1 MKRVWLALAT
11 LTVLAVAAA
20 FAGLA
25 WLVGTETG
33 LQWAVARA
41 VSASGGRLT
50 IAEASGTLGA
60 EVRIGRVAYADGAIR
75 VEAQGVRGQGNVLA
89 LLRGALGIEPLHI
102 ASLLVVV
109 DERKA
114 ATPDAPL
121 DVTLPFAIRLAQVA
135 IGRFELR
142 TATARHVLSDLRFSY
157 AALGPRTLSALG
169 SFTRPDERFPARVEV
184 QAKGSFER
192 IETTLKATIAGIPAH
207 AALIVAPLDTPALRS
222 LEARAGP
229 ADLAQIDPALPR
241 TSLSAVLQLEAVRGA
256 YAGTMSFANAS
267 PAALDASGL
276 PIVAMNTRFASADF
290 ASASL
295 QQLRVELPG
304 GGSLAGTGEID
315 AQHMR
320 AAVEVHGLDP
330 SMIYSTL
337 LRMDLQGKLDID
349 LARDEQ
355 SVRGALSQ
363 EGLRLEGRAVR
374 HGAAIDVQ
382 ARLALERL
390 DPADYGPYPKGSFSG
405 SVEAE
410 GKLGQVTAL
419 DARWTLEQ
427 SALFDQPFESRGRA
441 HFSGDRVSRAQAD
454 LKLGASRA
462 TVRGDI
468 GRAGDRLAWTLA
480 IAELRDVLPDLAGQ
494 LQASGTLQGAW
505 QDPEV
510 KASAQVQALRLPGDD
525 TPRTAKASLAGKL
538 ARHEAQLSV
547 SAPDTRIEARLAG
560 GWHAERGWRGEI
572 RSLTNAGLYPLRL
585 AAPATLAISRERVA
599 VGPLEAQ
606 LEPGRLTLREL
617 AWERGRLTTSGE
629 FDGLPARWLA
639 VAAGVGEHVRS
650 TMLVDGTWSVAAEPR
665 LKGTVRLRRASGDIA
680 MLLDGDP
687 IDLALTEAALDARFE
702 DSGMTLAVNADS
714 RYGTLVLEGGIGPAP
729 GAGGI
734 GYGPLSALSLRARF
748 DGAALSAL
756 TQPLQTQARFNG
768 DFSADL
774 RASGTLGEPRL
785 DGTLQAAGVSLEM
798 PRYGVHL
805 KNGKLRVELD
815 GERLRVAEF
824 SIQGGAGEFTASG
837 SLPMRLKDGGGKLAW
852 SAREFGVLQR
862 PDLRLAVSGEGAA
875 GFDGGRISL
884 TGSVRADRGHLRI
897 ERDRLPTLGE
907 DVVIVGVPRKPP
919 SAQARLPVSLDVEL
933 DLGQNLSIDAEGL
946 EGRLTGRL
954 RFVGSEDGELRAYGR
969 LQMVN
974 ATFLAFGQRLEI
986 SPGVLVFDGPLDN
999 PGLQVTAWRRNQAV
1013 EAGVQV
1019 SGTVRV
1025 PRVQLVSQP
1034 AAPEAERLSWLVL
1047 GRAPANASRADVG
1060 LLQAAA
1066 GALLSRGDAL
1076 PIDRRMAQ
1084 AVGLDEVSLRG
1095 GGELE
1100 GNVVAFGKRLSDR
1113 LYVSYEQGVGAVATN
1128 LVKLDYVLGRRWSL
1142 RAETGTTSGAGLFY
1156 RFAWD

>member
-1 MKRVWLALAT
+1 MKRAWLALAT
-11 LTVLAVAAA
+11 LLALAAAAA

-25 WLVGTETG
+25 WLVSTEAG
-33 LQWAVARA
+33 LHWAMARV
-41 VSASGGRLT
+41 VSASGGKLT

-75 VEAQGVRGQGNVLA
+75 VQAQDVRGQGNPLA

-109 DERKA
+109 DERRA
-114 ATPDAPL
+114 ATPDAAL
-121 DVTLPFAIRLAQVA
+121 HVTLPFAIRLAQVA

-142 TATARHVLSDLRFSY
+142 TADERHLLSDLNFSY
-157 AALGPRTLSALG
+157 IALGPRTLSALG
-169 SFTRPDERFPARVEV
+169 SFTRPEERFPARVELR
-184 QAKGSFER
+184 AKGTFARLEA
-192 IETTLKATIAGIPAH
+192 TLDATIAGIPAH
-207 AALIVAPLDTPALRS
+207 AQLIVALLDTPALRS

-229 ADLAQIDPALPR
+229 VDLEQIDPALPT
-241 TSLSAVLQLEAVRGA
+241 TSLAVVLQLEAARGA
-256 YAGTMSFANAS
+256 YTGAMSFANAS
-267 PAALDASGL
+267 PAALDAGGL
-276 PIVAMNTRFASADF
+276 PIVAMHTRFISADF
-290 ASASL
+290 ARASL
-295 QQLRVELPG
+295 QQLQVELQG
-304 GGSLAGTGEID
+304 GGTLAGTGEID

-320 AAVEVHGLDP
+320 AAVEVRGLDP
-330 SMIYSTL
+330 GMIYSTL
-337 LRMDLQGKLDID
+337 RRMDLQGKLDID

-419 DARWTLEQ
+419 DALWTLEQ
-427 SALFDQPFESRGRA
+427 STLLGQPFESRGRA
-441 HFSGDRVSRAQAD
+441 HFSGDRVTRAQAE
-454 LKLGASRA
+454 LKLGPSRGS
-462 TVRGDI
+462 VRGDF

-494 LQASGTLQGAW
+494 LQASGTLEGAW
-505 QDPEV
+505 REPEV
-510 KASAQVQALRLPGDD
+510 KATAQVQALQLPGDD
-525 TPRTAKASLAGKL
+525 TLRTAKATLAGKL

-547 SAPDTRIEARLAG
+547 DAPDTHIEARLAG

-572 RSLTNAGLYPLRL
+572 RSLSNAGLYPMRL
-585 AAPATLAISRERVA
+585 IAPATLAIARGRVA

-606 LEPGRLTLREL
+606 LEPGRLTLHAL

-629 FDGLPARWLA
+629 FGGLPARWLA
-639 VAAGVGEHVRS
+639 VAAGIGEHVRS
-650 TMLVDGTWSVAAEPR
+650 TMLLDGAWSLAAEPR
-665 LKGTVRLRRASGDIA
+665 LKGTVRLRRTSGDVA
-680 MLLDGDP
+680 VLFDGDP
-687 IDLALTEAALDARFE
+687 IALALTEAALDARFE
-702 DSGMTLAVNADS
+702 DSGMALTVNADS
-714 RYGTLVLEGGIGPAP
+714 RYGALVLDGDIGPAP
-729 GAGGI
+729 GAAGL
-734 GYGPLSALSLRARF
+734 GYGPQSALSLRARF
-748 DGAALSAL
+748 EGTALSAL
-756 TQPLQTQARFNG
+756 TQPLETQARFNG

-785 DGTLQAAGVSLEM
+785 DGTLQATGVSVEM

-805 KNGKLRVELD
+805 KNGGLRVELD

-852 SAREFGVLQR
+852 AAREFGVLER
-862 PDLRLAVSGEGAA
+862 PDLRLSVSGEGAA
-875 GFDGGRISL
+875 GFEGGRISL
-884 TGSVRADRGHLRI
+884 TGSVRADRGYLRI

-907 DVVIVGVPRKPP
+907 DVVIVGAPRKPP
-919 SAQARLPVSLDVEL
+919 SAQARLPVSLDIEL

-946 EGRLTGRL
+946 EGRLTGQL
-954 RFVGSEDGELRAYGR
+954 RFVGTEDGELRAYGR

-986 SPGVLVFDGPLDN
+986 SPGVLVFDGPLGN
-999 PGLQVTAWRRNQAV
+999 PGLQVTAWRRKQAV

-1034 AAPEAERLSWLVL
+1034 AVPESERLSWLVL
-1047 GRAPANASRADVG
+1047 GRAPADANRTDVG

-1066 GALLSRGDAL
+1066 GALLSRGEVV

-1156 RFAWD
+1156 RFSWD

>member
-1 MKRVWLALAT
+1 MKRTWLALAS

-25 WLVGTETG
+25 WLAGTEAG

-41 VSASGGRLT
+41 VSASDGKLT
-50 IAEASGTLGA
+50 IAEASGTLAA

-75 VEAQGVRGQGNVLA
+75 VQAQDVRGQGNVLA

-109 DERKA
+109 DEREA
-114 ATPDAPL
+114 APPDAPS
-121 DVTLPFAIRLAQVA
+121 DMTLPFAIRLAKVA
-135 IGRFELR
+135 IGRFELQ
-142 TATARHVLSDLRFSY
+142 TADERHLLSDLNFSTI
-157 AALGPRTLSALG
+157 ALGPRTLSALG

-184 QAKGSFER
+184 QVKGSFARLEAA
-192 IETTLKATIAGIPAH
+192 LDATIAGIPAY
-207 AALIVAPLDTPALRS
+207 ATLIVAPLDTPALRS

-229 ADLAQIDPALPR
+229 VDLEQINPALPR
-241 TSLSAVLQLEAVRGA
+241 TSLAAVLQLEAARGA

-267 PAALDASGL
+267 PAALDAGGL
-276 PIVAMNTRFASADF
+276 PIVAVHTRFTSADL

-304 GGSLAGTGEID
+304 GGTLAGTGALD
-315 AQHMR
+315 ARHLR
-320 AAVEVHGLDP
+320 AAVDVRGLDP
-330 SMIYSTL
+330 SVIHSTL
-337 LRMDLQGKLDID
+337 RRMDLQGKLDIG

-419 DARWTLEQ
+419 DARWTLER
-427 SALFDQPFESRGRA
+427 STLLDQPFASRGRA

-454 LKLGASRA
+454 LKLGPSRA
-462 TVRGDI
+462 SVRGDF

-480 IAELRDVLPDLAGQ
+480 IAQLRDVLPDFAGR

-525 TPRTAKASLAGKL
+525 TLRTAKATLNGKL

-547 SAPDTRIEARLAG
+547 SAPDTHIEARLAG

-572 RSLTNAGLYPLRL
+572 GSLTNAGLYPLRL
-585 AAPATLAISRERVA
+585 AAPATLAVSRERVA
-599 VGPLEAQ
+599 IGPLEAQ
-606 LEPGRLTLREL
+606 LEPGRLQLREL
-617 AWERGRLTTSGE
+617 TWERGRLTTSGE

-650 TMLVDGTWSVAAEPR
+650 TMLLDGSWSIAAEPR
-665 LKGTVRLRRASGDIA
+665 LKGTVRLRRASGDVA
-680 MLLDGDP
+680 VLLDGDP
-687 IDLALTEAALDARFE
+687 IALALTEAALDARFE
-702 DSGMTLAVNADS
+702 DSGVALTVNADS
-714 RYGTLVLEGGIGPAP
+714 RYGTLVLDGSIGPAP

-734 GYGPLSALSLRARF
+734 GYGPQSALSLRARF
-748 DGAALSAL
+748 EGAALSAL
-756 TQPLQTQARFNG
+756 TQPMQTQARVNG

-774 RASGTLGEPRL
+774 RASGTLGVPRL
-785 DGTLQAAGVSLEM
+785 DGTLQAKGVSLEM

-805 KNGKLRVELD
+805 KNGRLQVDLD
-815 GERLRVAEF
+815 GERLRVAELA
-824 SIQGGAGEFTASG
+824 IQGGAGEFTASG
-837 SLPMRLKDGGGKLAW
+837 SLPMRLKGGGGKLTWA
-852 SAREFGVLQR
+852 ARDFGILER
-862 PDLRLAVSGEGAA
+862 PDLRLSVSGAGAA
-875 GFDGGRISL
+875 GFEGGRASL

-907 DVVIVGVPRKPP
+907 DVVIVGATRKPP
-919 SAQARLPVSLDVEL
+919 SAQARLPISLDIEL
-933 DLGQNLSIDAEGL
+933 DLGRNLSIDAEGL
-946 EGRLTGRL
+946 QGRLTGQLRL
-954 RFVGSEDGELRAYGR
+954 VGSEDGELRAYGR
-969 LQMVN
+969 LQMVD
-974 ATFLAFGQRLEI
+974 ATYLAFGQRLEI
-986 SPGVLVFDGPLDN
+986 DPGVLVFDGPLDN
-999 PGLQVTAWRRNQAV
+999 PGMQVTAWRRKQAV

-1019 SGTVRV
+1019 SGTVQV

-1034 AAPEAERLSWLVL
+1034 AVPEAERLSWLVL
-1047 GRAPANASRADVG
+1047 GRPPADANRADVG
-1060 LLQAAA
+1060 MLQAAA
-1066 GALLSRGDAL
+1066 GALLSRGDAV
-1076 PIDRRMAQ
+1076 PIDRRMAR
-1084 AVGLDEVSLRG
+1084 AVGLDEVTLRG

-1128 LVKLDYVLGRRWSL
+1128 LLKLDYALGRRWSL
-1142 RAETGTTSGAGLFY
+1142 RAESGTTSGGGLFY
-1156 RFAWD
+1156 RFSWD

>member
-1 MKRVWLALAT
+1 MKRAWLALAT

-25 WLVGTETG
+25 WLVGTEAG

-41 VSASGGRLT
+41 VSASDGRLA
-50 IAEASGTLGA
+50 IAEASGTLRA

-75 VEAQGVRGQGNVLA
+75 VQAQGVRGQGNVLA

-114 ATPDAPL
+114 ATPDASPDL
-121 DVTLPFAIRLAQVA
+121 TLPFAIRLAQVA
-135 IGRFELR
+135 IGRFELQ
-142 TATARHVLSDLRFSY
+142 TADERHLLSDLNFSTI
-157 AALGPRTLSALG
+157 ALGPRTLSALG

-184 QAKGSFER
+184 QVKGSFARLEAA
-192 IETTLKATIAGIPAH
+192 LDATIAGIPAH
-207 AALIVAPLDTPALRS
+207 ATLIVAPLDTPALRS

-229 ADLAQIDPALPR
+229 VDFEQIDPALPR
-241 TSLSAVLQLEAVRGA
+241 TSLSAVLQLEAARGA

-267 PAALDASGL
+267 PAALDAGGL
-276 PIVAMNTRFASADF
+276 PIVAMNTRFTSADF
-290 ASASL
+290 ASGSL

-304 GGSLAGTGEID
+304 GGTLAGTGEID
-315 AQHMR
+315 ARHLR

-337 LRMDLQGKLDID
+337 RRLDLQGRLDIA
-349 LARDEQ
+349 LARGEQ
-355 SVRGALSQ
+355 SVRGTLSQ
-363 EGLRLEGRAVR
+363 AGMRLEGSAVR

-382 ARLALERL
+382 ARLALERVN
-390 DPADYGPYPKGSFSG
+390 PAAFGPYPEGSIHG
-405 SVEAE
+405 GIEAE

-419 DARWTLEQ
+419 DARWTLENSTLLGQ
-427 SALFDQPFESRGRA
+427 AFASRGRA
-441 HFSGDRVSRAQAD
+441 RFSGARVTRAQAE
-454 LKLGASRA
+454 LKFGPSRA
-462 TVRGDI
+462 SVRGDF

-525 TPRTAKASLAGKL
+525 TPRTAKATLAGKL
-538 ARHEAQLSV
+538 AQHEAQLSV
-547 SAPDTRIEARLAG
+547 DAPDTHIEARLAG
-560 GWHAERGWRGEI
+560 GWHAERGWRGEV

-585 AAPATLAISRERVA
+585 AAPATLAISRGRV
-599 VGPLEAQ
+599 VIGPLEAQ
-606 LEPGRLTLREL
+606 LEPGRLMLREL
-617 AWERGRLTTSGE
+617 AWEGGQLRTSGE
-629 FDGLPARWLA
+629 FGDLPARWLA
-639 VAAGVGEHVRS
+639 VAAGIGEHVRS
-650 TMLVDGTWSVAAEPR
+650 TMLVDGAWALTAEPR
-665 LKGTVRLRRASGDIA
+665 LIGTVQLRRASGDVA
-680 MLLDGDP
+680 VLLDGDP
-687 IDLALTEAALDARFE
+687 IALALTEAALAARFE
-702 DSGMTLAVNADS
+702 DGAMALTVNADS
-714 RYGTLVLEGGIGPAP
+714 RYGTLILEGDIGPAP
-729 GAGGI
+729 GPGGI
-734 GYGPLSALSLRARF
+734 GFGPQSALSLRARF
-748 DGAALSAL
+748 EGAALSAL
-756 TQPLQTQARFNG
+756 AQPLETQARFDG
-768 DFSADL
+768 KFSADL

-785 DGTLQAAGVSLEM
+785 DGTLRATGVSLEM

-805 KNGKLRVELD
+805 KNGRLSVELD

-824 SIQGGAGEFTASG
+824 SIQGGAGEFTANG
-837 SLPMRLKDGGGKLAW
+837 SLPLSFKGGGGKLAW

-875 GFDGGRISL
+875 GFDAGRISL
-884 TGSVRADRGHLRI
+884 TGGVRADRGHLRI

-919 SAQARLPVSLDVEL
+919 GAQARLPISLDVEL

-946 EGRLTGRL
+946 EGRLTGQL

-969 LQMVN
+969 LQLVN
-974 ATFLAFGQRLEI
+974 ATFLAFGRRLEI

-999 PGLQVTAWRRNQAV
+999 PGLQVTAWRRKQAV

-1034 AAPEAERLSWLVL
+1034 AVPESERLSWLVL
-1047 GRAPANASRADVG
+1047 GRAPADANRTDVG
-1060 LLQAAA
+1060 MLQAAA
-1066 GALLSRGDAL
+1066 GALLARGDAV
-1076 PIDRRMAQ
+1076 PIDRRMAR
-1084 AVGLDEVSLRG
+1084 AVGLDEVTLRG

-1128 LVKLDYVLGRRWSL
+1128 LLKLDYALGKRWSL
-1142 RAETGTTSGAGLFY
+1142 RAESGTTSGGGLFY
-1156 RFAWD
+1156 RFSWD